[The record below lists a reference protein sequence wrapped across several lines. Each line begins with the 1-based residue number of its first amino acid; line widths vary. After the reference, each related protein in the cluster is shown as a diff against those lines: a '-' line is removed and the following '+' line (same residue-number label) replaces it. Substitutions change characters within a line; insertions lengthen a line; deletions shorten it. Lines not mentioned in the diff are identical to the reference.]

1 VTERER
7 LEEIARTFRAPGW
20 KLLITELVE
29 YRDAIN
35 RVDALNN
42 EADLQFRRGQLLE
55 LDKFINTEAATRR
68 MIESLRLEND

>member
-1 VTERER
+1 MTERER